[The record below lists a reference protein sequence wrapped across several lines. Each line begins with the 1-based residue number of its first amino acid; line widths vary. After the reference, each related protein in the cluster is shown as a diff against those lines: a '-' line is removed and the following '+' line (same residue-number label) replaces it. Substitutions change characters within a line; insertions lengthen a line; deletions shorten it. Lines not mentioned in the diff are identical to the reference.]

1 MKIGDKVLC
10 IKEIYNNGQFGLVYW
25 HHKNKYYKIIGIGI
39 TEKLNIVNIESEQTN
54 IGNHLTFNLDRLN
67 NIRSFSTYFINVTE
81 ERAIKLKK
89 LNGLSNL

>member
-10 IKEIYNNGQFGLVYW
+10 IKAIYNSGPVYW
-25 HHKNKYYKIIGIGI
+25 YHKNKYYKIISISD
-39 TEKLNIVNIESEQTN
+39 KLVHIESEKTN
-54 IGNHLTFNLDRLN
+54 IGNHLSFNLDRLN

-81 ERAIKLKK
+81 ERTLKLKK